1 MGNCCSSPTQPPEE
15 GVPPPPAQIDPRFG
29 PTPLQASELRLCLAM
44 LGHGRLGTV
53 ALERLGVRADG
64 DVLRSVGAHVSGRW
78 PAAEL
83 EAVELTAAVAAAAAD
98 PVFAN
103 ASRRKEVRRWLS
115 KASWSRRLR
124 GLEGCEGPVV
134 NPALLFR
141 ASRDGWDANAFH
153 RHCDGQ
159 GSTLTVIREREHG
172 YVFGGYADAP
182 WHSGSSSIRSDGGA
196 FLFAL
201 RCAAGLGPTRMGLT
215 GARNRWAMGGY
226 RNFGC
231 GPYFG
236 SDGDLRLGATLG
248 RDAGDGSRTHVGRFG
263 VYRCPVGQ
271 DGATLLTGAGKFR
284 ASEVEVYRVETAAA
298 RRARLAVEVAKAAE
312 MARLAAEAA
321 ADPVFANATTS
332 LEILGWLAE
341 AQADHKTPQCEL
353 LFRAS
358 RDGWDANAFHKHC
371 DGQGSTLTVIR
382 EREHG
387 YVFGGY
393 ADAPWHSGS
402 DGPSPGRIESGGG
415 AFLFALQCAAG
426 LGPTQMGLMG
436 SATLALRGYADCGPC
451 FGNGNDIRLGLTLG
465 RDAGDGSRTHVGRFG
480 VYRCPVGQ
488 DCATRDP
495 GQDGATLLTGAEE
508 FRAAEV
514 EVYHVVAR

>member
-182 WHSGSSSIRSDGGA
+182 WHSGS
-196 FLFAL
+196 
-201 RCAAGLGPTRMGLT
+201 
-215 GARNRWAMGGY
+215 
-226 RNFGC
+226 
-231 GPYFG
+231 
-236 SDGDLRLGATLG
+236 
-248 RDAGDGSRTHVGRFG
+248 
-263 VYRCPVGQ
+263 
-271 DGATLLTGAGKFR
+271 
-284 ASEVEVYRVETAAA
+284 
-298 RRARLAVEVAKAAE
+298 
-312 MARLAAEAA
+312 
-321 ADPVFANATTS
+321 
-332 LEILGWLAE
+332 
-341 AQADHKTPQCEL
+341 
-353 LFRAS
+353 
-358 RDGWDANAFHKHC
+358 
-371 DGQGSTLTVIR
+371 
-382 EREHG
+382 
-387 YVFGGY
+387 
-393 ADAPWHSGS
+393 